1 MSTLLG
7 NTKKKKKMPNISQKI
22 DDMIESLKCQIEI
35 VKLNFVA
42 CDIGRKLL
50 HVLMNM
56 SIILS
61 FV

>member
-7 NTKKKKKMPNISQKI
+7 NTKSNEKMPNKSQKI
-22 DDMIESLKCQIEI
+22 DDMIESVKFQIEI
-35 VKLNFVA
+35 VRFNFVA
-42 CDIGRKLL
+42 YDTGRQLL

-61 FV
+61 FS